1 MKLHLSEVIK
11 MAKKNS
17 IFSSDKEY
25 KSTYY
30 FKQNAEVP
38 VYRRWNGRTA
48 HKKIK
53 DMIDELD
60 DADIDK
66 FREYYEDLG
75 EDYDASAKYKL
86 YDIVDEIKRG
96 KSMDEALER
105 NRLFKGEDVSTL
117 KKNKPKSHDPIVF

>member
-1 MKLHLSEVIK
+1 
-11 MAKKNS
+11 MAKKNR
-17 IFSSDKEY
+17 IFSTESDYTSK
-25 KSTYY
+25 YY
-30 FKQNAEVP
+30 SGSS
-38 VYRRWNGRTA
+38 YRRWNGKTA

-86 YDIVDEIKRG
+86 YDIVNEIKRG

>member
-1 MKLHLSEVIK
+1 MSK
-11 MAKKNS
+11 
-17 IFSSDKEY
+17 IFSSDKDY
-25 KSTYY
+25 RSTYY
-30 FKQNAEVP
+30 FKSTPMPA
-38 VYRRWNGRTA
+38 YKRWDGRTA

-60 DADIDK
+60 DAEVDK
-66 FREYYEDLG
+66 FRKYYEDLG

-96 KSMDEALER
+96 KSMDDALEK

-117 KKNKPKSHDPIVF
+117 KKKKPKSHDPIVF